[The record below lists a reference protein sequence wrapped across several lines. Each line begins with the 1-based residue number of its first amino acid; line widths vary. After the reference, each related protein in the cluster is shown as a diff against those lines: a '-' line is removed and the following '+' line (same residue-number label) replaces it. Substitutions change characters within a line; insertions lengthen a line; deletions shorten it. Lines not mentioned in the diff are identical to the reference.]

1 MLQRISSVYDTHKIV
16 LTKPLYKAEA
26 YLLLYPEGFSHL
38 MDVVVKH
45 SDFFGDDFLAKFEAA
60 WAKIHSQQGRQ
71 GLYELLSRAM
81 SVEVEGGAEGGT
93 EAASGSGYEGRSGS
107 GSGGG
112 NAMRK
117 SLVEDSRGETRAAVA
132 VLSVYS
138 AFLMSFF
145 EGQHRKAFELL
156 YAAESIHEEAKA
168 FAKIAEES
176 QWAADDVNPAP

>member
-81 SVEVEGGAEGGT
+81 SVESAGGAEGGA

-107 GSGGG
+107 GGR

>member
-16 LTKPLYKAEA
+16 LTKPIYKAEA

-45 SDFFGDDFLAKFEAA
+45 SDFFGDEFLTKFEAA

-81 SVEVEGGAEGGT
+81 SAETGAEGGAES
-93 EAASGSGYEGRSGS
+93 ASGSRDDGRSSS
-107 GSGGG
+107 GSG

-138 AFLMSFF
+138 AFLVSFF

-156 YAAESIHEEAKA
+156 YAAESIHQEAKA

-176 QWAADDVNPAP
+176 QWAADDVNSAGP

>member
-81 SVEVEGGAEGGT
+81 SVEVEGGAE
-93 EAASGSGYEGRSGS
+93 AASGSRYEGRSGS
-107 GSGGG
+107 GGGGG